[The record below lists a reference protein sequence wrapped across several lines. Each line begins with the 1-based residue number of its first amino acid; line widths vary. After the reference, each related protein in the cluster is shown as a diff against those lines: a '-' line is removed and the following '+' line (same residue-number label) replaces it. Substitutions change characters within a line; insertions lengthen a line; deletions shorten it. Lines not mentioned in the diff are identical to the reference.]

1 MSPLVATKFLMWP
14 SVENACSPLLQIMVL
29 YMAIAPNKAHYCCR
43 NMGVGRIFSRGGELR
58 NFSRKAKKIFLK
70 MAKSVEISFF
80 LFETKRSTIF
90 AKKVLGK
97 YQNENPRGP

>member
-1 MSPLVATKFLMWP
+1 MLTPVANYGTIHGH
-14 SVENACSPLLQIMVL
+14 CSQQSALLLPQ
-29 YMAIAPNKAHYCCR
+29 Y
-43 NMGVGRIFSRGGELR
+43 GVGRIFSQRGELR

-70 MAKSVEISFF
+70 MAKRGEISFF

-97 YQNENPRGP
+97 YQNENPRGH